1 MTGTTSSAD
10 VWEAYPFSWL
20 RCQLFRAADDLLLS
34 VDKVCQLFQTFVARV
49 RQFSQGFCIR
59 NDFDKVACGSVL
71 GLVDRVRDGAVA
83 GHIPFLKAQL
93 LRVKDGL
100 EEITPGLMRVSGGGD
115 WYDLDLSAATT
126 MGDVVTLISGTD
138 VDGRTL
144 AASLT
149 TDGIRVEYADGL
161 GGWSCHC

>member
-1 MTGTTSSAD
+1 MLAI
-10 VWEAYPFSWL
+10 L
-20 RCQLFRAADDLLLS
+20 RICQLFRAADDLLLS

-59 NDFDKVACGSVL
+59 NDFDKVACGAVL

-100 EEITPGLMRVSGGGD
+100 EDRIAGVLEFRQGTRYFFGVI
-115 WYDLDLSAATT
+115 DLSLPCDARQ
-126 MGDVVTLISGTD
+126 
-138 VDGRTL
+138 RTVRCCF
-144 AASLT
+144 
-149 TDGIRVEYADGL
+149 DQ
-161 GGWSCHC
+161 